1 MTNPTETITT
11 LTSLAGAL
19 SYQDIFTQLDN
30 RNDVLT
36 ASSDNLFRGYNLTVG
51 TGAAAG
57 NYFIVNNNN
66 TTFGSED
73 ILLRIPNGKTISTS
87 DIEFANI

>member
-1 MTNPTETITT
+1 
-11 LTSLAGAL
+11 
-19 SYQDIFTQLDN
+19 
-30 RNDVLT
+30 
-36 ASSDNLFRGYNLTVG
+36 VG
-51 TGAAAG
+51 IGAAAG